1 MNIKSIRKVFIVYI
15 IMLSIMLLLKF
26 NVSINYIME
35 KISSVKMSR
44 ELGAWNINLV
54 PFKTISSQLSL
65 LNHIPIIAI
74 KNLAGN
80 IIIFIP
86 FGILLPMSFK
96 CMAKYYKTF
105 LVCIVYILIIELIQF
120 ISMLGSFDIDDII
133 LNCVGVSCGYL
144 LFIVVMKYKAHLPK
158 L

>member
-1 MNIKSIRKVFIVYI
+1 
-15 IMLSIMLLLKF
+15 MLSIMLLLKF
-26 NVSINYIME
+26 NISINYIME
-35 KISSVKMSR
+35 KINSIKMSR

-54 PFKTISSQLSL
+54 PFRTISSQLNL
-65 LNHIPIIAI
+65 LSHIPIIAI

-96 CMAKYYKTF
+96 HMAKYYKTF
-105 LVCIVYILIIELIQF
+105 LVGIVYILIIEFMQF
-120 ISMLGSFDIDDII
+120 ICMLGSFDIDDII

-144 LFIVVMKYKAHLPK
+144 LFIVAMKYKAHLPK